1 MPGIPIGD
9 RIIHY
14 QHLNGNEEH
23 INEEEMDQSQSQ
35 K

>member
-14 QHLNGNEEH
+14 QHSNGNEEH
-23 INEEEMDQSQSQ
+23 TNEEAVDLSQSQ
-35 K
+35 D